1 MTKENLQKS
10 EKIKSKKIRD
20 DIVLLET
27 QNLAIL
33 DHNLQSLKLLEKFY
47 EQKSYTNVINS
58 FKSFTQL
65 YFLKPIL
72 NLSIW

>member
-33 DHNLQSLKLLEKFY
+33 DHNFQSLKLLEKFY